1 MGGVIGYRVALNNLG
16 NFISNDST
24 EITYNG
30 TLLQNIGVNIEEI
43 KLELSFDILIET
55 NENVTYKGTLSV
67 ALPGEDLI
75 QNGASNFEI
84 KDFDNVIFKRI

>member
-1 MGGVIGYRVALNNLG
+1 MTGVQTCALP
-16 NFISNDST
+16 I
-24 EITYNG
+24 Y
-30 TLLQNIGVNIEEI
+30 
-43 KLELSFDILIET
+43 
-55 NENVTYKGTLSV
+55 VTYKGTLSV